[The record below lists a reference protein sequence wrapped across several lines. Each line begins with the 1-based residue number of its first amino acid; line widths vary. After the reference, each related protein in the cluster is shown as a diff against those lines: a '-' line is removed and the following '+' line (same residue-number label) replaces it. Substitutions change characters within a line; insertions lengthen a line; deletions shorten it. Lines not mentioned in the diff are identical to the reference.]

1 MKIPFGKGKE
11 KVWKREDGG
20 RKMKILKILK
30 ILSIFGKLLSSN
42 SHLLTFLLF

>member
-20 RKMKILKILK
+20 RKMKILKIL
-30 ILSIFGKLLSSN
+30 SIFGKLLSSN